1 MAAFIFFISIK
12 LLSIPNAILFLI
24 VSSVKNIFCEREII
38 ALNLYEPL
46 LFKDKSY

>member
-24 VSSVKNIFCEREII
+24 ESSVKNIFCETTPTDSSQKKVVK
-38 ALNLYEPL
+38 LSCYQ
-46 LFKDKSY
+46 